1 MSDTEE
7 RLVAEVEALRASVE
21 ALRLQV
27 VSVDRRLREVEN
39 SDTAGSS
46 AGYTVVSAPVG
57 GASGAVLAGSGPIDP
72 TSDSKRRLLAE
83 EIGHFLRRCVQGVFR
98 GSSGRDRLALQSRL
112 YIVIADYQ
120 GNIFDPPLFFSAFAP
135 VRSRCK
141 EGSCCG
147 RAIFIG
153 FATKWEARVALTA
166 GGFSLPAEV
175 Q

>member
-1 MSDTEE
+1 MSDSEE
-7 RLVAEVEALRASVE
+7 RVLAEVEALRASVE

-27 VSVDRRLREVEN
+27 ASVDRRLREVEHRE
-39 SDTAGSS
+39 TAGSS
-46 AGYTVVSAPVG
+46 SGYTVVSAPAG
-57 GASGAVLAGSGPIDP
+57 GSAGAVGTGSGPIDP
-72 TSDSKRRLLAE
+72 TSDTARRALAE
-83 EIGHFLRRCVQGVFR
+83 EIGQFLRRCVQGVFR

-120 GNIFDPPLFFSAFAP
+120 GNTFEPPLYFSAFAP

-166 GGFSLPAEV
+166 GSFSLPAEL